1 MILDRIVAYKKKQ
14 IEMEKQVVTI
24 EQLKEKVRHLH
35 RHGTRDFY
43 GALNKP
49 GEIAIIAEVKKA
61 SPSKGIIC
69 HDFEPIQIAHAYY
82 KNNVEAISVLTEKQF
97 FMGDDEY
104 LQSIRQNVPTPLLR
118 KDFIIDCWQIYQS
131 KMLGAD
137 AILLIVSI
145 LDDEQLKKFQIV
157 AGILGMACLV
167 EVHNEQEVER
177 ALLSGARIIGINNRN
192 LKTFEVSLRTTEKLM
207 RYIPEEVLVVSESGI
222 EDGNDICFLKQQ
234 GVQAVLIG
242 ETLVKHECVSQKI
255 RELRY
260 GVGA

>member
-14 IEMEKQVVTI
+14 IEMEKQVVSM
-24 EQLKEKVRHLH
+24 EQLKEKLRHH
-35 RHGTRDFY
+35 RPGTRDFY
-43 GALNKP
+43 NALNKP
-49 GEIAIIAEVKKA
+49 GEIAVIAEVKKA

-69 HDFEPIQIAHAYY
+69 HDFNPVQIAHTYY
-82 KNNVEAISVLTEKQF
+82 KNEVEAISVLTEKQF
-97 FMGDDEY
+97 FMGADEY

-177 ALLSGARIIGINNRN
+177 ALLSGAKVIGINNRN
-192 LKTFEVSLRTTEKLM
+192 LKTFEVSLRTTEKLIGL
-207 RYIPEEVLVVSESGI
+207 IPEDVLVVSESGI
-222 EDGNDICFLKQQ
+222 KDGRDLNFLKQQ
-234 GVQAVLIG
+234 GVGAVLIG
-242 ETLVKHECVSQKI
+242 ETLVKHGHISQTL
-255 RELRY
+255 RELRC
-260 GVGA
+260 GVGV

>member
-14 IEMEKQVVTI
+14 IEMEKQVVSM
-24 EQLKEKVRHLH
+24 EQLKEKLRHH
-35 RHGTRDFY
+35 RPGTRDFY
-43 GALNKP
+43 NALNKP
-49 GEIAIIAEVKKA
+49 GEIAVIAEVKKA

-69 HDFEPIQIAHAYY
+69 HDFNPVQIAHTYY
-82 KNNVEAISVLTEKQF
+82 KNEVEAISVLTEKQF
-97 FMGDDEY
+97 FMGADEY

-177 ALLSGARIIGINNRN
+177 ALLSGAKIIGINNRN
-192 LKTFEVSLRTTEKLM
+192 LKTFEVSLRTTEKLIGL
-207 RYIPEEVLVVSESGI
+207 IPEDVLVVSESGI
-222 EDGNDICFLKQQ
+222 KDGRDLNFLKQQ
-234 GVQAVLIG
+234 GVGAVLIG
-242 ETLVKHECVSQKI
+242 ETLVKHGHISQTL
-255 RELRY
+255 RELRC
-260 GVGA
+260 GVGV

>member
-14 IEMEKQVVTI
+14 IEMEKQVVSM
-24 EQLKEKVRHLH
+24 EQLKEKLRHH
-35 RHGTRDFY
+35 RPGTRDFY
-43 GALNKP
+43 NALNKP
-49 GEIAIIAEVKKA
+49 GEIAVIAEVKKA

-69 HDFEPIQIAHAYY
+69 HDFNPVQIAHTYY
-82 KNNVEAISVLTEKQF
+82 KNEVEAISVLTEKQF
-97 FMGDDEY
+97 FMGADEY

-177 ALLSGARIIGINNRN
+177 ALLSGAKIIGINNRN
-192 LKTFEVSLRTTEKLM
+192 LKTFEVSLRTTEKLIGL
-207 RYIPEEVLVVSESGI
+207 IPEDVLVVSESGI
-222 EDGNDICFLKQQ
+222 KDGGDLNFLKQQ
-234 GVQAVLIG
+234 GVGAVLIG
-242 ETLVKHECVSQKI
+242 ETLVKHGHISQTL
-255 RELRY
+255 RELRC
-260 GVGA
+260 GVGV